1 MCLIINK
8 PHPKPKTATEDIVC
22 YKVVEPKTSI
32 VNGAIKYQAL
42 VTPFKHHPVD
52 YGVLY
57 EDAIQGDFSYGYTP
71 SYMSTVGMYKVE
83 SGGYHLFRN
92 KEDAEMFNDE
102 MQHKRHRSSVIVK
115 AVIPKGT
122 LYVEGLFWW
131 TDNCMPESVVT
142 KKVIYH
148 PIEWDETTE
157 TKNE

>member
-8 PHPKPKTATEDIVC
+8 PQPVAKTATEDIVC
-22 YKVVEPKTSI
+22 YKVVELKMSI
-32 VNGAIKYQAL
+32 VNGAIKHQVL

-57 EDAIQGDFSYGYTP
+57 EDAIQAGFNYGYTP
-71 SYMSTVGMYKVE
+71 MYMSTVGVYKVE
-83 SGGYHLFRN
+83 AGGYHLFKN
-92 KEDAEMFNDE
+92 KEDAEELINRMPRLP
-102 MQHKRHRSSVIVK
+102 QRSAVIVK

-122 LYVEGLFWW
+122 LYIEGLFWW
-131 TDNCMPESVVT
+131 MDDFMPEAVVT